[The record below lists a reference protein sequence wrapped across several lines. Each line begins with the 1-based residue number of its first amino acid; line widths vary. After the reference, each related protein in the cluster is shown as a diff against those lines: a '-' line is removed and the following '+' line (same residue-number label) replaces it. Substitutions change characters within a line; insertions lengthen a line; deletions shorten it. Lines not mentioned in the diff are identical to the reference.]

1 MGYQKIEAFQII
13 HEIIETQTSPLTSH
27 DFHEFIFIQSGH
39 GIYLNQHSSLPF
51 EKGDLFLIKP
61 KEEHA
66 YNIEQPTEVYIVRY
80 PEATRLILKELIHNS
95 NGKAVAPVKA
105 KSPLNVKAS
114 LSNKDEI
121 LVLQILQLLSL
132 LHQDQRK
139 NENVCY
145 YQLLCLIIIME
156 RNLTYFSNDKNR
168 QIERQSITGIIN
180 HIHKY
185 LKDPEM
191 LSLKYIADKFHIST
205 NQLGL
210 RFRKEMKQSVKQYIN
225 TCRMQVIEKQIK
237 TTDITFSEIAYQFGY
252 VDESHF
258 YKRFKKYFGVSPTE
272 YRKPPL
278 AIDDYNANG

>member
-1 MGYQKIEAFQII
+1 MGNQKIESFQII
-13 HEIIETQTSPLTSH
+13 HETIEAQTSRLASH

-39 GIYLNQHSSLPF
+39 GIHINQHSRIPF

-66 YNIEQPTEVYIVRY
+66 YIIEQPSEVYIVRY

-95 NGKAVAPVKA
+95 NGKAVAPIKA
-105 KSPLNVKAS
+105 KSPLNVKVS
-114 LSNKDEI
+114 LSKKDEI

-132 LHQDQRK
+132 LHEDQRK
-139 NENVCY
+139 YENVCY

-156 RNLTYFSNDKNR
+156 RNLTYFPDDKNR
-168 QIERQSITGIIN
+168 QIERQSITAIVS

-191 LSLKYIADKFHIST
+191 LNLQYIAGKFNIST

-210 RFRKEMKQSVKQYIN
+210 RFRKEMQQSVKQYII
-225 TCRMQVIEKQIK
+225 TCRMQVIGEQVK
-237 TTDITFSEIAYQFGY
+237 TTEMTFSEIAYQFGY

-258 YKRFKKYFGVSPTE
+258 YKRFHKYFGVSPTA
-272 YRKPPL
+272 YRKSQP
-278 AIDDYNANG
+278 AI